1 MKKLDNNN
9 LHTLN
14 ITFLQILIKNCREV
28 IFLYLKKVE
37 ITGINTATLPVLSDK
52 DREQLI
58 FKMKKGDKKAK
69 DRLVM
74 ANLKLILSIIQKINI
89 KNADPDDL
97 FQVGCIGLIKE
108 LNNFEPAMNV
118 QFSTYGVVMIMGEI
132 KRYMRDNSILKIS
145 RSTKDMAYKALSY
158 RELFSKESGREP
170 TAEEIAAGLDTTVY
184 AVTSAMEA
192 MSPTLSLNE
201 PAFCEEDDS
210 ICLMDQVQGED
221 FENSFISKTVIQD
234 VLHALEKRDK
244 YILNLRFLQG
254 KTQTQVA
261 KIVGISQAQVSRI
274 EKNILMAVK
283 KQLDV

>member
-1 MKKLDNNN
+1 MDNNN

-97 FQVGCIGLIKE
+97 FQVGCIGLIKA

>member
-1 MKKLDNNN
+1 MDNNN

-97 FQVGCIGLIKE
+97 FQVGCIGLIKA

-170 TAEEIAAGLDTTVY
+170 TTEEIAAGLDTTVY
-184 AVTSAMEA
+184 AVTNAMEA